1 MYINGVSVVPII
13 ACPRNSPD
21 VDGNTPLMLAAAK
34 GHSDVCELLLQQGAR
49 VELKRCPDNRTP
61 GSPWRVEEVVV

>member
-1 MYINGVSVVPII
+1 
-13 ACPRNSPD
+13 

-61 GSPWRVEEVVV
+61 GSLWPVEEVVV